1 LSKNPNLDA
10 ENALDYYIKCK
21 GLWASV

>member
-10 ENALDYYIKCK
+10 DKALDYYIKCK